1 MQRHRLLT
9 KTCSWLAGTAVLLAA
24 SVAVASAAP
33 ARPAAG
39 APGQRRDEPPPYM
52 DDRSTATAVI
62 ESLYNALNRHEYTRA
77 YSYWGAN
84 AKKPS
89 FDDFVAGYKATRR
102 IRLYTGTVSSE
113 GAAGSVYYS
122 VPVSLRAVNNDGT
135 TIVFAGCY
143 TLRLADP
150 TVQAEPPFVP
160 MHIEKSDILRAR
172 GRTSQAVPET
182 CEN

>member
-1 MQRHRLLT
+1 MQCHRLLT
-9 KTCSWLAGTAVLLAA
+9 ETCVRTAGAAILVLAA
-24 SVAVASAAP
+24 SVVASAAP
-33 ARPAAG
+33 ADN
-39 APGQRRDEPPPYM
+39 APGRRTHEPPPYM
-52 DDRSTATAVI
+52 DDRSTPTAVI
-62 ESLYNALNRHEYTRA
+62 ESMYNALNRHEYTRA
-77 YSYWGAN
+77 YSYWGPN
-84 AKKPS
+84 AKKPP
-89 FDDFVAGYKATRR
+89 FKDFLNGYKNTQR

-150 TVQAEPPFVP
+150 SVQAEPPFVP
-160 MHIEKSDILRAR
+160 MHIEKSNILRAR

-182 CEN
+182 CQN